1 MLTTCAAT
9 RRYAVVAVAS
19 IPATE
24 TGFTFAKTDSNAAD
38 SDATELHEREHH
50 SVVDPSMGSGDR
62 PLLHKFVKTK
72 LFLYFILCSPLLY
85 CL

>member
-50 SVVDPSMGSGDR
+50 SVADPWGRGDR
-62 PLLHKFVKTK
+62 PFLHKFVKTK
-72 LFLYFILCSPLLY
+72 IILYFILCRPLL
-85 CL
+85 LFIR